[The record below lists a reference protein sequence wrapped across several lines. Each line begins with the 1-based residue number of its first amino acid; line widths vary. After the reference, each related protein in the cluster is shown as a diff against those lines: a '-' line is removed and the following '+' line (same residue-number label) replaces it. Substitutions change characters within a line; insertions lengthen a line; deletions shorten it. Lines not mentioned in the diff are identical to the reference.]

1 MRARRGVTSGL
12 LLCAAAGSAWAR
24 TEPVETIPVQ
34 SLPEQAA
41 SVAAEKDAAAVQLDA
56 VVVKGEKLGR
66 TLKDTASSVSV
77 TTGKQIEQYGDESI
91 YDLTRRVGNA
101 LSINDGGL
109 SLRGVSQFGADNSS
123 SGAPVISTYVDGVA
137 LDNTALGGS
146 LTDAFD
152 VEQVEI
158 LRGPQSTSQGRNAL
172 AGAVVTT
179 TRNPTDDWDTLARV
193 RLANDGNRQYALAGG
208 GPLGA
213 GFAFRLTGQRTARD
227 GEITNTTRNDPKWA
241 RAEDEL
247 LRGKLGFK
255 SAALP
260 GLNTVLTFS
269 TVESHPGNDYN
280 LEADDDGAAAHR
292 TARDDVS
299 LTSDNRSKLAS
310 FKADYALSDR
320 FTLTSTTG
328 GVKSRVNSFGDY
340 DRTEEDSG
348 TFETRNH
355 GRNVSQELR
364 LGVKEAR
371 LWRDITATGLF
382 GIYGS
387 RFQEVSNYDFRELR
401 VPLSTVLPLPG
412 ADNVIARVDGFSD
425 TDREGRNIALFTEFD
440 FKLTAATTLTTGL
453 RYDRERSTTIANSD
467 ITRAD
472 GYLFGNET
480 APGIPLVDVLKA
492 AGVLPTTDGEQRATG
507 RYSALLPKIGLRQ
520 ALSPVWTVFVTY
532 SEAYRAGGAEVL
544 RGSGTINQY
553 KPEYTRN
560 LETGFRATPSQRVAV
575 NFNLYGVQWR
585 DQQVRVPV
593 DGDILSSRTDN
604 AARSELFGAE
614 LETTWKPLRGLNLY
628 TSLGYAHTEFKDYVS
643 GGIDYSGKHFVFNAP
658 FTGSIGGSYLHR
670 SGVFGALNFS
680 ASDGYFVTPANTERE
695 RGESRRLVDARLGW
709 QGRHVALYGY
719 GRNLLGEDYRTLS
732 YRIEPGLG
740 LPRAGYGVSYGEL
753 RTLGVQLEG
762 RF

>member
-12 LLCAAAGSAWAR
+12 LLCAAAGSAWAQA
-24 TEPVETIPVQ
+24 EPVETIPVQ
-34 SLPEQAA
+34 TLPEESAA
-41 SVAAEKDAAAVQLDA
+41 PATETDASAVQLDA

-101 LSINDGGL
+101 LSINEGGL
-109 SLRGVSQFGADNSS
+109 SLRGVSQFGADNSN

-137 LDNTALGGS
+137 LDSTALGGS

-179 TRNPTDDWDTLARV
+179 TRNPTDDWDALARV

-213 GFAFRLTGQRTARD
+213 GFAFRLTGQRA
-227 GEITNTTRNDPKWA
+227 GQYGGITNTTRDDPKWA
-241 RAEDEL
+241 RTEDEL

-255 SAALP
+255 PAALP
-260 GLNTVLTFS
+260 GLSTVLSFS
-269 TVESHPGNDYN
+269 TVKSEPATDYN
-280 LEADDDGAAAHR
+280 LEADDDGAAARR
-292 TARDDVS
+292 TARDNED
-299 LTSDNRSKLAS
+299 TIAANRSKLAS
-310 FKADYALSDR
+310 LKADYALGDT
-320 FTLTSTTG
+320 FTLSSTTG
-328 GVKSRVNSFGDY
+328 GVRTFADFFGDY
-340 DRTEEDSG
+340 DRTAEDGG
-348 TFETRNH
+348 TYETHTRGNTL
-355 GRNVSQELR
+355 SQELR
-364 LGVKEAR
+364 LGVKDAS
-371 LWRDITATGLF
+371 LWRGVTATGLF
-382 GIYGS
+382 GVYAS
-387 RFQEVSNYDFRELR
+387 RFQDASAFDFRDLL
-401 VPLSTVLPLPG
+401 VPLSAVVPLPG
-412 ADNVIARVDGFSD
+412 SENIIARVDGFSD
-425 TDREGRNIALFTEFD
+425 TDRKGRNIAFFTEFD
-440 FKLTAATTLTTGL
+440 FKLTATTTLTTGL
-453 RYDRERSTTIANSD
+453 RYDRERSTIIANSD

-480 APGIPLVDVLKA
+480 APGIPLVDVLKGV
-492 AGVLPTTDGEQRATG
+492 GVLPTTDGEQRATG
-507 RYSALLPKIGLRQ
+507 NYSALLPKVGLRQ
-520 ALSPVWTVFVTY
+520 VLSPAWTVFITY

-593 DGDILSSRTDN
+593 DGDILSTRTEN

-658 FTGSIGGSYLHR
+658 FTGSIGGSYSHR
-670 SGVFGALNFS
+670 SGLFGALNFS
-680 ASDGYFVTPANTERE
+680 ASDGYFVTPANNERE

-709 QGRHVALYGY
+709 QGRYVALYGY

-740 LPRAGYGVSYGEL
+740 LPTAGYGVSYGEL
-753 RTLGVQLEG
+753 RQLGVQLEA